1 MKYVLVDKK
10 DNIVDTVD
18 LHNVEINGAKTYF
31 VGRKQI
37 PYENFI
43 QLWKVM
49 TKDEYDQRFEAHI
62 RKPSSERTF
71 RDYPGYIRWWE
82 DEDNYLDID
91 IDEK

>member
-1 MKYVLVDKK
+1 MEYVLVDRD
-10 DNIVDTVD
+10 DNIVDKKD
-18 LHNVEINGAKTYF
+18 LSGDIGIDGARTFF
-31 VGRKQI
+31 VSRKQI

-82 DEDNYLDID
+82 DETDNLDI
-91 IDEK
+91 EKP